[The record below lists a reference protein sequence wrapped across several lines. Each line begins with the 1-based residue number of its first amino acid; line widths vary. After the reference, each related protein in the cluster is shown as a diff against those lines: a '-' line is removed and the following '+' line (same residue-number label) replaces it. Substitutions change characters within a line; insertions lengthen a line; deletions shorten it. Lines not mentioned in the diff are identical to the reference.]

1 MVFLACILS
10 CQKGKE
16 KAVKNLATLDNSN
29 LSGKPETLYC
39 DITNYE
45 EYIYSTKKTDQLIMA
60 TGQGC
65 QLSNQ
70 NFKGQ
75 ILNKA
80 DFRQAD
86 VSDTIFND
94 AKLQGA
100 DFRGAIVDETKFI
113 KAELQTAKFQ
123 NTEYQVGFYNKA
135 ELQGATY
142 SEYDRVEA
150 YMRKIS
156 GQGIRDP
163 ESRGMVKVEPE
174 ITEDQKS

>member
-1 MVFLACILS
+1 MVFLACVLS
-10 CQKGKE
+10 CWEGK
-16 KAVKNLATLDNSN
+16 KQAVNNLPTSDNSN

-65 QLSNQ
+65 QLSDQ
-70 NFKGQ
+70 NFEGQ

-86 VSDTIFND
+86 VSDSIFNN

-100 DFRGAIVDETKFI
+100 DFRGAIVNKTKFI
-113 KAELQTAKFQ
+113 KAELQNVKFQ

-142 SEYDRVEA
+142 SDYDSVEA
-150 YMRKIS
+150 YLRKMS

-174 ITEDQKS
+174 TTEDQKS